1 MAWINLTFFAEEK
14 DIDLLSEALET
25 RGALSIFIQDKNLN
39 NSDEELIFGEPHS
52 GPNKFW
58 ATNQIQALFNDS
70 VKIEE
75 IQDELILNFKDIDF
89 KFTASS
95 VSETDWVKLSQSQF
109 KPICIKNRINIVPSW
124 HKINNPKLINIILD
138 PGLAFGTGAHPTTHL
153 CTEWLIDNVS
163 KEKKVLD
170 YGCGSGILA
179 IAAYKLGAKMV
190 KGIDID
196 PQAIIA
202 SKENGALNECNIDW
216 FNTDKDFKFQADLLV
231 ANILSSALSVLAP
244 LLASYCLPKGKIALS
259 GILEAQEN
267 QIKKIYAPWFTFEK
281 TLKNNGWVC
290 LSGVKVQ
297 DEIL

>member
-70 VKIEE
+70 VDIKE
-75 IQDELILNFKDIDF
+75 IQDELVLNFQDIDF

-109 KPICIKNRINIVPSW
+109 KPICIKDRINIVPSW

-179 IAAYKLGAKMV
+179 IAAYKLGAKVV
-190 KGIDID
+190 KGVDID

-202 SKENGALNECNIDW
+202 SKENGNVNECNIDW
-216 FNTDKDFKFQADLLV
+216 LNTNEDFKFQADLLV

-244 LLASYCLPKGKIALS
+244 LLASYCSPKGKIALS
-259 GILEAQEN
+259 GILESQEN
-267 QIKKIYAPWFTFEK
+267 QIKKIYAPWFTFEQ

-290 LSGVKVQ
+290 LSGVKV
-297 DEIL
+297 

>member
-14 DIDLLSEALET
+14 DINLLSEALET

-70 VKIEE
+70 LDIKE

-190 KGIDID
+190 KGVDID

-202 SKENGALNECNIDW
+202 SKENGNVNECNIDW
-216 FNTDKDFKFQADLLV
+216 LNTNEDFKFQTDLLV

-244 LLASYCLPKGKIALS
+244 LLASYCAPKGKIALS
-259 GILEAQEN
+259 GILESQEN
-267 QIKKIYAPWFTFEK
+267 QIKKIYEPWFNFEK

-290 LSGVKVQ
+290 LSGVKV
-297 DEIL
+297 

>member
-14 DIDLLSEALET
+14 DIDLLSDALET

-70 VKIEE
+70 VNIEE
-75 IQDELILNFKDIDF
+75 IQDELILNFKYIDF
-89 KFTASS
+89 KFKASS

-109 KPICIKNRINIVPSW
+109 KPICIKDRINIVPSW

-170 YGCGSGILA
+170 YGCGSGILS

-190 KGIDID
+190 KGVDID

-202 SKENGALNECNIDW
+202 SKENGNVNECNIDW
-216 FNTDKDFKFQADLLV
+216 LNTNEDFKFQADLLV

-244 LLASYCLPKGKIALS
+244 LLASYCAPKGKIALS
-259 GILEAQEN
+259 GILESQEN
-267 QIKKIYAPWFTFEK
+267 QIKKIYAPWFTFEQ

-290 LSGVKVQ
+290 LSGVKV
-297 DEIL
+297 

>member
-14 DIDLLSEALET
+14 DIDLLSDALET
-25 RGALSIFIQDKNLN
+25 RGALSIFIQDKNIN
-39 NSDEELIFGEPHS
+39 SSDEELIFGEPHS

-70 VKIEE
+70 VNIEE
-75 IQDELILNFKDIDF
+75 IQDELILNFKYIDF
-89 KFTASS
+89 KFNASS

-109 KPICIKNRINIVPSW
+109 KPICIKDRINIVPSW

-190 KGIDID
+190 KGVDID

-202 SKENGALNECNIDW
+202 SKENGAVNECNIDW
-216 FNTDKDFKFQADLLV
+216 LNTDKDFKFQADLLV

-244 LLASYCLPKGKIALS
+244 LLASYCSPKGKIALS
-259 GILEAQEN
+259 GILESQEN
-267 QIKKIYAPWFTFEK
+267 QIKKIYAPWFTFEQ

-290 LSGVKVQ
+290 LSGVKV
-297 DEIL
+297 

>member
-14 DIDLLSEALET
+14 DIDLLSEVLET

-70 VKIEE
+70 VDIKE
-75 IQDELILNFKDIDF
+75 IQDELVSNFQDIDF

-109 KPICIKNRINIVPSW
+109 KPICIKDRINIVPSW

-190 KGIDID
+190 KGVDID

-202 SKENGALNECNIDW
+202 SKENGTLNECNIDW
-216 FNTDKDFKFQADLLV
+216 LNTDKDLKFQADLLV

-244 LLASYCLPKGKIALS
+244 LLASYCSPKGKIALS
-259 GILEAQEN
+259 GILESQEN
-267 QIKKIYAPWFTFEK
+267 QIKKIYAPWFTFEQ
-281 TLKNNGWVC
+281 TSKNNGWVC
-290 LSGVKVQ
+290 LSGVKV
-297 DEIL
+297 

>member
-70 VKIEE
+70 VDIKE
-75 IQDELILNFKDIDF
+75 IQDELILNFQDIDF

-190 KGIDID
+190 KGVDID

-202 SKENGALNECNIDW
+202 SKENGNVNECNIDW
-216 FNTDKDFKFQADLLV
+216 LNTNEDFKFQADLLV

-244 LLASYCLPKGKIALS
+244 LLASYCAPKGKIALS
-259 GILEAQEN
+259 GILESQEN
-267 QIKKIYAPWFTFEK
+267 QIKKIYEPWFNFEK

-290 LSGVKVQ
+290 LSGVKV
-297 DEIL
+297 

>member
-14 DIDLLSEALET
+14 DIDLLSDALET
-25 RGALSIFIQDKNLN
+25 RGAISIFIQDKNLN

-70 VKIEE
+70 VNIEE
-75 IQDELILNFKDIDF
+75 IQDELILNFKYIDF
-89 KFTASS
+89 KFNTSS

-109 KPICIKNRINIVPSW
+109 KPICIKDRINIVPSW

-179 IAAYKLGAKMV
+179 IAAHKLGAKRV
-190 KGIDID
+190 KGVDID

-202 SKENGALNECNIDW
+202 SKENGALNKCYIDW
-216 FNTDKDFKFQADLLV
+216 INTEKDFKFHADLVV

-259 GILEAQEN
+259 GILESQES
-267 QIKKIYAPWFTFEK
+267 QIKKIYSPWFKFEK
-281 TLKNNGWVC
+281 TLKSDGWIC
-290 LSGVKVQ
+290 ISGIK
-297 DEIL
+297 E

>member
-70 VKIEE
+70 VDIKE
-75 IQDELILNFKDIDF
+75 IQDELVSNFQDIDF

-109 KPICIKNRINIVPSW
+109 KPICIKDRINIVPSW

-163 KEKKVLD
+163 STKKVLD

-179 IAAYKLGAKMV
+179 IAAYKLGAKEV
-190 KGIDID
+190 KGVDID
-196 PQAIIA
+196 PQAIFA
-202 SKENGALNECNIDW
+202 SKENGAVNECDIDW
-216 FNTDKDFKFQADLLV
+216 LNTDKDFKFQTDLLV

-244 LLASYCLPKGKIALS
+244 LLASYCAPKGKIALS
-259 GILEAQEN
+259 GILESQEN
-267 QIKKIYAPWFTFEK
+267 QIKKIYAPWFIFEQ

-290 LSGVKVQ
+290 LSGVRV
-297 DEIL
+297 

>member
-58 ATNQIQALFNDS
+58 ATNQIQALFNKS
-70 VKIEE
+70 VDIKE
-75 IQDELILNFKDIDF
+75 IQDELVSNFQDIDF

-109 KPICIKNRINIVPSW
+109 KPICIKDRINIVPSW

-190 KGIDID
+190 KGVDID

-202 SKENGALNECNIDW
+202 SKENGTLNECNIDW
-216 FNTDKDFKFQADLLV
+216 LNTDKDFKFQADLLV

-244 LLASYCLPKGKIALS
+244 LLASYCSPKGKIALS
-259 GILEAQEN
+259 GILESQEN
-267 QIKKIYAPWFTFEK
+267 QIKKIYAPWFTFEQ

-290 LSGVKVQ
+290 LSGVKV
-297 DEIL
+297 

>member
-14 DIDLLSEALET
+14 DIDLLSEALEI

-58 ATNQIQALFNDS
+58 AANQIQALFDDS
-70 VKIEE
+70 VDIKD
-75 IQDELILNFKDIDF
+75 IQNELISNFQDIDF

-109 KPICIKNRINIVPSW
+109 KPICIKDRINIVPSW
-124 HKINNPKLINIILD
+124 HQINNPKLINIILD

-153 CTEWLIDNVS
+153 CTDWLIDNVS

-179 IAAYKLGAKMV
+179 IAACKLGAQVV
-190 KGIDID
+190 KGVDID

-202 SKENGALNECNIDW
+202 SKENGAVNECDIDW
-216 FNTDKDFKFQADLLV
+216 LNTDEDFKFQADLLV

-244 LLASYCLPKGKIALS
+244 LLASYCSPKGKIALS
-259 GILEAQEN
+259 GILESQEN
-267 QIKKIYAPWFTFEK
+267 HIKKIYAPWFKFEQ

-290 LSGVKVQ
+290 LSGVKV
-297 DEIL
+297 I

>member
-1 MAWINLTFFAEEK
+1 MAWINLTFFVEEK
-14 DIDLLSEALET
+14 DIDLLSEALEI
-25 RGALSIFIQDKNLN
+25 RGVLSIFIQDKNLN

-58 ATNQIQALFNDS
+58 ATNQIQALFDDS
-70 VKIEE
+70 VDIKD
-75 IQDELILNFKDIDF
+75 IQNELISNFQDIDF

-109 KPICIKNRINIVPSW
+109 KPICIKDRINIVPSW
-124 HKINNPKLINIILD
+124 HQINNPKLINIILD

-163 KEKKVLD
+163 REKKVLD

-179 IAAYKLGAKMV
+179 IAAYKLGAKIV
-190 KGIDID
+190 KGVDID

-202 SKENGALNECNIDW
+202 SKDNGNINECNIDW
-216 FNTDKDFKFQADLLV
+216 LNTDEDFKFQADLLV

-244 LLASYCLPKGKIALS
+244 LLASYCSPKGKIALS
-259 GILEAQEN
+259 GILESQEN
-267 QIKKIYAPWFTFEK
+267 QIKKIYAPWFTFEQ
-281 TLKNNGWVC
+281 TLKDNGWVC
-290 LSGVKVQ
+290 LSGVKV
-297 DEIL
+297 

>member
-14 DIDLLSEALET
+14 DIDLLSEVLET

-70 VKIEE
+70 EDIKK
-75 IQDELILNFKDIDF
+75 IQDELASNFQDIDF

-109 KPICIKNRINIVPSW
+109 KPICIKDRINIVPSW

-179 IAAYKLGAKMV
+179 IAAYKLGAKVV
-190 KGIDID
+190 KGVDID

-202 SKENGALNECNIDW
+202 SKENGNVNECNIDW
-216 FNTDKDFKFQADLLV
+216 LNTDEDFKFQADLLV

-244 LLASYCLPKGKIALS
+244 LLASYCSPKGKIALS
-259 GILEAQEN
+259 GILESQEN
-267 QIKKIYAPWFTFEK
+267 QIKKIYAPWFTFEQ
-281 TLKNNGWVC
+281 TLKDNGWVC
-290 LSGVKVQ
+290 LSGVKV
-297 DEIL
+297 

>member
-14 DIDLLSEALET
+14 DIELLSEALET

-70 VKIEE
+70 VDIKE
-75 IQDELILNFKDIDF
+75 IQDELILNFQDIDF

-179 IAAYKLGAKMV
+179 IAAFKLGAKMV
-190 KGIDID
+190 KGVDID

-202 SKENGALNECNIDW
+202 SKENGNLNECNIDW
-216 FNTDKDFKFQADLLV
+216 LNTNEDFKFQTDLLV

-244 LLASYCLPKGKIALS
+244 LLASYCAPEGKIALS
-259 GILEAQEN
+259 GILESQEN
-267 QIKKIYAPWFTFEK
+267 QIKKIYEPWFNFEK

-290 LSGVKVQ
+290 LSGVKV
-297 DEIL
+297 

>member
-70 VKIEE
+70 INIKE
-75 IQDELILNFKDIDF
+75 IQDELILNFQDIDF

-109 KPICIKNRINIVPSW
+109 KPICIKDRINIVPSW

-179 IAAYKLGAKMV
+179 IAAYKLGAKTV
-190 KGIDID
+190 KGVDID

-202 SKENGALNECNIDW
+202 SKENGTLNECNIDW
-216 FNTDKDFKFQADLLV
+216 LNTDKDFKFQADLLV

-244 LLASYCLPKGKIALS
+244 LLASYCSPKGKIALS
-259 GILEAQEN
+259 GILESQEN
-267 QIKKIYAPWFTFEK
+267 QIKKIYAPWFTFEQ
-281 TLKNNGWVC
+281 TSKNNGWVC
-290 LSGVKVQ
+290 LSGVKV
-297 DEIL
+297 

>member
-14 DIDLLSEALET
+14 DIDLLSEALEIQ
-25 RGALSIFIQDKNLN
+25 GALSIFIQDKNLN

-70 VKIEE
+70 VDIKE
-75 IQDELILNFKDIDF
+75 IQDELVSNFQDIDF

-109 KPICIKNRINIVPSW
+109 KPICIKDRINIVPSW

-179 IAAYKLGAKMV
+179 IAAYKLGAKVV
-190 KGIDID
+190 KGVDID

-202 SKENGALNECNIDW
+202 SKENGAVNECNIDW
-216 FNTDKDFKFQADLLV
+216 LNTDKDFKFKADLLV

-244 LLASYCLPKGKIALS
+244 LLASYCAPKGKIALS
-259 GILEAQEN
+259 GILESQEN
-267 QIKKIYAPWFTFEK
+267 QIKKIYAPWFTFEQ
-281 TLKNNGWVC
+281 TSKNNGWVC
-290 LSGVKVQ
+290 LSGVKV
-297 DEIL
+297 

>member
-70 VKIEE
+70 VNIEE
-75 IQDELILNFKDIDF
+75 IQDELILNFQDIDF

-179 IAAYKLGAKMV
+179 IAAFKLGAKMV
-190 KGIDID
+190 KGVDID

-202 SKENGALNECNIDW
+202 SKENGNVNECNIDW
-216 FNTDKDFKFQADLLV
+216 LNTNEDFKFQTDLLV

-244 LLASYCLPKGKIALS
+244 LLASYCAPKGKIALS
-259 GILEAQEN
+259 GILESQEN
-267 QIKKIYAPWFTFEK
+267 QIKKIYAPWFNFEK

-290 LSGVKVQ
+290 LSGVKV
-297 DEIL
+297 

>member
-14 DIDLLSEALET
+14 DIDLLSDALET

-70 VKIEE
+70 VDIKE
-75 IQDELILNFKDIDF
+75 IQDELILNFQDIDF

-179 IAAYKLGAKMV
+179 IAAFKLGAKMV
-190 KGIDID
+190 KGVDID

-202 SKENGALNECNIDW
+202 SKENGNVNECNIDW
-216 FNTDKDFKFQADLLV
+216 LNTNEDFKFQTDLLV

-244 LLASYCLPKGKIALS
+244 LLASYCAPKGKIALS
-259 GILEAQEN
+259 GILESQEN
-267 QIKKIYAPWFTFEK
+267 QIKKIYAPWFTFEQ

-290 LSGVKVQ
+290 LSGVKV
-297 DEIL
+297 

>member
-14 DIDLLSEALET
+14 DIDLLSEALEIQ
-25 RGALSIFIQDKNLN
+25 GALSIFIQDKNLN

-70 VKIEE
+70 VDIKE
-75 IQDELILNFKDIDF
+75 IQDELVSNFQDIDF

-109 KPICIKNRINIVPSW
+109 KPICIKDRINIVPSW

-179 IAAYKLGAKMV
+179 IAAYKLGAKLV
-190 KGIDID
+190 KGVDID

-202 SKENGALNECNIDW
+202 SKENGAVNECNIDW
-216 FNTDKDFKFQADLLV
+216 LNTDKDFKFQADLLV

-259 GILEAQEN
+259 GILETQEN
-267 QIKKIYAPWFTFEK
+267 QIKKIYAPWFTFEQ
-281 TLKNNGWVC
+281 TSKNNGWVC
-290 LSGVKVQ
+290 LSGVKV
-297 DEIL
+297 

>member
-58 ATNQIQALFNDS
+58 ATNQIQALFYDS
-70 VKIEE
+70 VDIKE
-75 IQDELILNFKDIDF
+75 IQDELVSNFQDIDF

-109 KPICIKNRINIVPSW
+109 KPICIKDRINIVPSW

-179 IAAYKLGAKMV
+179 IAAYKLGAKVV
-190 KGIDID
+190 KGVDID

-202 SKENGALNECNIDW
+202 SKENGTLNECNIDW
-216 FNTDKDFKFQADLLV
+216 LNTDKDFKFQADLLV

-244 LLASYCLPKGKIALS
+244 LLASYCSPKGKIALS
-259 GILEAQEN
+259 GILESQEN
-267 QIKKIYAPWFTFEK
+267 QIKKIYAPWFTFEQ

-290 LSGVKVQ
+290 LSGVKV
-297 DEIL
+297 

>member
-14 DIDLLSEALET
+14 DIDLLSAALEI

-70 VKIEE
+70 VDIKK
-75 IQDELILNFKDIDF
+75 IQDELILYFSGYKFKIYC
-89 KFTASS
+89 TTS

-109 KPICIKNRINIVPSW
+109 KPICIKDRINIVPSW

-190 KGIDID
+190 KGVDID

-202 SKENGALNECNIDW
+202 SKENGDC
-216 FNTDKDFKFQADLLV
+216 K
-231 ANILSSALSVLAP
+231 
-244 LLASYCLPKGKIALS
+244 
-259 GILEAQEN
+259 
-267 QIKKIYAPWFTFEK
+267 
-281 TLKNNGWVC
+281 
-290 LSGVKVQ
+290 
-297 DEIL
+297 

>member
-14 DIDLLSEALET
+14 DIDLLSEALEI

-70 VKIEE
+70 VDIKE
-75 IQDELILNFKDIDF
+75 IQNELILNFKDVDF

-109 KPICIKNRINIVPSW
+109 KPICIKDRINIVPSW

-179 IAAYKLGAKMV
+179 IAAYKLGAKTV
-190 KGIDID
+190 KGVDID

-202 SKENGALNECNIDW
+202 SKENGTLNECNIDW
-216 FNTDKDFKFQADLLV
+216 LNTDKDLKFQADLLV

-244 LLASYCLPKGKIALS
+244 LLASYCSPKGKIALS
-259 GILEAQEN
+259 GILESQEN
-267 QIKKIYAPWFTFEK
+267 QIKKIYAPWFTFEQ

-290 LSGVKVQ
+290 LSGVKV
-297 DEIL
+297 

>member
-14 DIDLLSEALET
+14 DIDLLSEALEI

-58 ATNQIQALFNDS
+58 AANQIQALFDDS
-70 VKIEE
+70 VDIKD
-75 IQDELILNFKDIDF
+75 IQDELDSNFQDIDF
-89 KFTASS
+89 KFITQS

-124 HKINNPKLINIILD
+124 HQINNPKLIKTILD

-179 IAAYKLGAKMV
+179 IAACKLGAQVV
-190 KGIDID
+190 KGVDID

-202 SKENGALNECNIDW
+202 SKENGAVNECDIDW
-216 FNTDKDFKFQADLLV
+216 LNTDEDFKFQADLLV

-244 LLASYCLPKGKIALS
+244 LLASYCSPKGKIALS
-259 GILEAQEN
+259 GILESQEN
-267 QIKKIYAPWFTFEK
+267 HIKKIYAPWFKFEQ

-290 LSGVKVQ
+290 LSGVKV
-297 DEIL
+297 I

>member
-25 RGALSIFIQDKNLN
+25 RGTLSIFIQDKNLN

-58 ATNQIQALFNDS
+58 ATNQIQALFYDS
-70 VKIEE
+70 VDIKE
-75 IQDELILNFKDIDF
+75 IQDELVSNFQDIDF

-109 KPICIKNRINIVPSW
+109 KPICIKDRINIVPSW

-153 CTEWLIDNVS
+153 CTEWLIGNVS

-190 KGIDID
+190 KGVDID

-202 SKENGALNECNIDW
+202 SKENGNVNECNIDW
-216 FNTDKDFKFQADLLV
+216 LNTNEDFKFQADLLV

-244 LLASYCLPKGKIALS
+244 LLASYCAPKGKIALS
-259 GILEAQEN
+259 GILESQEN
-267 QIKKIYAPWFTFEK
+267 QIKKIYAPWFIFEK

-290 LSGVKVQ
+290 LSGVKV
-297 DEIL
+297 

>member
-58 ATNQIQALFNDS
+58 ATNQIQALFNDF
-70 VKIEE
+70 VDIKE
-75 IQDELILNFKDIDF
+75 IQDELILNFQDIDF

-179 IAAYKLGAKMV
+179 IAAFKLGAKMV
-190 KGIDID
+190 KGVDID

-202 SKENGALNECNIDW
+202 SKENGNVNECNIDW
-216 FNTDKDFKFQADLLV
+216 LNTNEDFKFQTDLLV

-244 LLASYCLPKGKIALS
+244 LLASYCAPKGKIALS
-259 GILEAQEN
+259 GILESQEN
-267 QIKKIYAPWFTFEK
+267 QIKKIYAPWFKFEQ

-290 LSGVKVQ
+290 LSGVRV
-297 DEIL
+297 

>member
-14 DIDLLSEALET
+14 DIDLLSDALET

-58 ATNQIQALFNDS
+58 ATNQIQALFYDS
-70 VKIEE
+70 VDIKE
-75 IQDELILNFKDIDF
+75 IQDELVSNFQDIDF

-109 KPICIKNRINIVPSW
+109 KPICIKDRINIVPSW

-190 KGIDID
+190 KGVDID

-202 SKENGALNECNIDW
+202 SKENGNVNECNIDW
-216 FNTDKDFKFQADLLV
+216 LNTNEDFKFQADLLV

-244 LLASYCLPKGKIALS
+244 LLASYCAPKGKIALS
-259 GILEAQEN
+259 GILESQEN
-267 QIKKIYAPWFTFEK
+267 QIKKIYAPWFTFEQ

-290 LSGVKVQ
+290 LSGVKV
-297 DEIL
+297 

>member
-14 DIDLLSEALET
+14 DIDLLSDALET
-25 RGALSIFIQDKNLN
+25 RGAISIFIQDKNLN

-70 VKIEE
+70 VNIEE
-75 IQDELILNFKDIDF
+75 IQDELILNFKYIDF
-89 KFTASS
+89 KFNASS

-109 KPICIKNRINIVPSW
+109 KPICIKDRINIVPSW

-190 KGIDID
+190 KGVDID

-202 SKENGALNECNIDW
+202 SKENGNVNECNIDW
-216 FNTDKDFKFQADLLV
+216 LNTNEDFKFQADLLV

-244 LLASYCLPKGKIALS
+244 LLASYCAPKGKIALS
-259 GILEAQEN
+259 GILESQEN
-267 QIKKIYAPWFTFEK
+267 QIKKIYAPWFTFEQ

-290 LSGVKVQ
+290 LSGVKV
-297 DEIL
+297 

>member
-58 ATNQIQALFNDS
+58 AANQIQALFDDS
-70 VKIEE
+70 VDIKD
-75 IQDELILNFKDIDF
+75 IQDELDSNFQDIDF

-109 KPICIKNRINIVPSW
+109 KPICIKDRINIVPSW

-163 KEKKVLD
+163 KGKRVLD

-179 IAAYKLGAKMV
+179 IAAYKLGAKVV
-190 KGIDID
+190 KGVDID

-216 FNTDKDFKFQADLLV
+216 LNTDKDFKFQADLLV

-244 LLASYCLPKGKIALS
+244 LLASYCAPKGKIALS
-259 GILEAQEN
+259 GILESQEN
-267 QIKKIYAPWFTFEK
+267 QIKKIYAPWFTFEQ

-290 LSGVKVQ
+290 LSGVKV
-297 DEIL
+297 

>member
-14 DIDLLSEALET
+14 DIDLLSDALET

-52 GPNKFW
+52 GPNIFW

-70 VKIEE
+70 VNVEE
-75 IQDELILNFKDIDF
+75 IQDELILNFKYIDF
-89 KFTASS
+89 KFNASS

-109 KPICIKNRINIVPSW
+109 KPICIKDRINIIPTW

-179 IAAYKLGAKMV
+179 IAAFKLGAKMV
-190 KGIDID
+190 KGVDID

-202 SKENGALNECNIDW
+202 SKENGNVNECNIDW
-216 FNTDKDFKFQADLLV
+216 LNTDKDFNFQADLLV

-244 LLASYCLPKGKIALS
+244 LLANYCAPKGKIALS
-259 GILEAQEN
+259 GILESQEN
-267 QIKKIYAPWFTFEK
+267 QIKKIYEPWFNFEK

-290 LSGVKVQ
+290 LSGVKV
-297 DEIL
+297 

>member
-14 DIDLLSEALET
+14 DIDVLSEALEI

-70 VKIEE
+70 VDIKK
-75 IQDELILNFKDIDF
+75 IQDELILNFKDIDL

-109 KPICIKNRINIVPSW
+109 KPICIKDRINIVPSW

-153 CTEWLIDNVS
+153 CIEWLIDNVS

-190 KGIDID
+190 KGVDID
-196 PQAIIA
+196 TQAIIA
-202 SKENGALNECNIDW
+202 SKENGTINECNIDW
-216 FNTDKDFKFQADLLV
+216 LNTDKDFKFQADLLV

-244 LLASYCLPKGKIALS
+244 LLVSYCSPKGKIALS
-259 GILEAQEN
+259 GILESQEN
-267 QIKKIYAPWFTFEK
+267 QIKKIYAPWFKFEQ

-290 LSGVKVQ
+290 LSGVKV
-297 DEIL
+297 

>member
-14 DIDLLSEALET
+14 DIDLLSDALET

-70 VKIEE
+70 VDIKE
-75 IQDELILNFKDIDF
+75 IQDELILNFQDIDF

-109 KPICIKNRINIVPSW
+109 KPICIKDRINIVPSW

-190 KGIDID
+190 KGVDID

-202 SKENGALNECNIDW
+202 SKENGNVNECNIDW
-216 FNTDKDFKFQADLLV
+216 LNTNEDFKFQTDLLV

-244 LLASYCLPKGKIALS
+244 LLASYCAPKGKIALS
-259 GILEAQEN
+259 GILESQEN
-267 QIKKIYAPWFTFEK
+267 QIKKIYEPWFNFEK

-290 LSGVKVQ
+290 LSGVKV
-297 DEIL
+297 

>member
-70 VKIEE
+70 VDIKE
-75 IQDELILNFKDIDF
+75 IQDELILNFQDIDF

-109 KPICIKNRINIVPSW
+109 KPICIKDRINIVPSW

-179 IAAYKLGAKMV
+179 IAAFKLGAKMV
-190 KGIDID
+190 KGVDID

-202 SKENGALNECNIDW
+202 SKENGNVNECNIDW
-216 FNTDKDFKFQADLLV
+216 LNTNEDFKFQTDLLV

-244 LLASYCLPKGKIALS
+244 LLASYCAPKGKIALS
-259 GILEAQEN
+259 GILESQEN
-267 QIKKIYAPWFTFEK
+267 QIKKIYAPWFTFEQ

-290 LSGVKVQ
+290 LSGVKV
-297 DEIL
+297 

>member
-70 VKIEE
+70 VDIKE

-190 KGIDID
+190 KGVDID

-202 SKENGALNECNIDW
+202 SKENGNLNECNIDW
-216 FNTDKDFKFQADLLV
+216 LNTNEDFKFQTDLLV

-244 LLASYCLPKGKIALS
+244 LLASYCAPKGKIALS
-259 GILEAQEN
+259 GILESQEN
-267 QIKKIYAPWFTFEK
+267 QIKKIYEPWFNFEK

-290 LSGVKVQ
+290 LSGVKV
-297 DEIL
+297 